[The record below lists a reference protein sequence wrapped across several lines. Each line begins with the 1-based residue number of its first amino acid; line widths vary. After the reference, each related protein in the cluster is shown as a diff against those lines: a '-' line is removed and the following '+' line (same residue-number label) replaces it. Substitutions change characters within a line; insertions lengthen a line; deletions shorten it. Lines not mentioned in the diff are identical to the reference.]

1 MGQYSEFVARVAADK
16 IKQTVSL
23 LEESGSIREIRVFE
37 ELSLIIGL
45 VKSDRDRGAFCTLLE
60 CGIDDFR
67 MMGQAGS
74 EADDYPLN
82 ADTFAD

>member
-1 MGQYSEFVARVAADK
+1 MGQYSGFVARVPSDK
-16 IKQTVSL
+16 IKQVVKL
-23 LEESGSIREIRVFE
+23 LEDSGSIKELSVHE

-45 VKSDRDRGAFCTLLE
+45 IKSDRDRGAFCTLIE

-67 MMGQAGS
+67 MMGQAGI

-82 ADTFAD
+82 ADTLSD